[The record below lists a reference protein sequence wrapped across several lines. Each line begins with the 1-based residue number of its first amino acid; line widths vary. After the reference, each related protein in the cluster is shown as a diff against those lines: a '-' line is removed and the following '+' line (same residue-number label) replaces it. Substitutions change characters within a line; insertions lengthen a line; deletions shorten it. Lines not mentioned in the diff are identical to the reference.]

1 MSITSF
7 GSRSHE
13 KEKAVRK
20 SKKLPKRLQYIN
32 QYAADIDVGSR
43 SHFVAVPEDVDEQPV
58 REFSTFTSDLERLA
72 ESCGLS
78 FPLLPNDQVSLDEVV
93 RILI

>member
-1 MSITSF
+1 M
-7 GSRSHE
+7 
-13 KEKAVRK
+13 KQKKAVRK
-20 SKKLPKRLQYIN
+20 SKKLPKRLQYIY
-32 QYAADIDVGSR
+32 QYAAGIDVGSR
-43 SHFVAVPEDVDEQPV
+43 SHVVAVPEDVDEQPV

-72 ESCGLS
+72 ESCGLGLS